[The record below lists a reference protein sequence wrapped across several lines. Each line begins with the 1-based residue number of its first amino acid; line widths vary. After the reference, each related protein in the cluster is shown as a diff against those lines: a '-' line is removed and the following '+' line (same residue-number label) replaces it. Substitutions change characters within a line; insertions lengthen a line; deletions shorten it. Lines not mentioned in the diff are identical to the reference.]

1 MVVGIVALAVLVA
14 TVLLLVLASLS
25 VAFFTATHC
34 PRITALPHRDAAAFR
49 RAIFFAVFGGLVGF
63 PIYATV
69 QAGNSFSEYREAH
82 RVSPQQ
88 QPHQPVAVRR
98 TQEV

>member
-1 MVVGIVALAVLVA
+1 V
-14 TVLLLVLASLS
+14 
-25 VAFFTATHC
+25 
-34 PRITALPHRDAAAFR
+34 FR
-49 RAIFFAVFGGLVGF
+49 RAIFFAVFGVLVGF

-82 RVSPQQ
+82 RVQP
-88 QPHQPVAVRR
+88 QPHRQPVSV